1 MSGISDIRMY
11 VEHLFEGRTL
21 DAETIELK
29 EEIYGN
35 LVARYE
41 DYLAQG
47 MTEAEAY
54 RRTCE
59 AVTSVEDVMGEKDG
73 DAATDPTVVAP
84 AVAAAKET
92 GTREDI
98 PPAPTAEADAPQK
111 RRWSTGVIAAVAI
124 ACVLVAGMVVM
135 TAFGLLKTD
144 DARNAYDSSTD
155 ATVQQVDEP
164 DGTTYTDQN
173 RGDAVTT
180 NTQAPSTTTTQQPQD
195 GPVDSDTL
203 LVTDELDDLIRS
215 NDPSSYASLA
225 QGSALDVMAS
235 LPLGYHVASAEAGA
249 QADELL
255 TEYDFGKDERL
266 VYFDDD
272 AVERALTYD
281 AAVVFCSM
289 PGVNTWT
296 VTLVETDLEDRDVD
310 VDRYSFRRSDLEH
323 LLGVT
328 LDESQLGPSAWSSVR
343 DQLMSKRVWDEATD
357 RAERD

>member
-73 DAATDPTVVAP
+73 DAAADPTVVAP
-84 AVAAAKET
+84 AVAAAEET
-92 GTREDI
+92 GAREDT
-98 PPAPTAEADAPQK
+98 PPAPTAEAAAPQK

-124 ACVLVAGMVVM
+124 ACVLVAGMVVV
-135 TAFGLLKTD
+135 TAFNLLRTD
-144 DARNAYDSSTD
+144 DARNAYNSSTD

-164 DGTTYTDQN
+164 DGTTYADQN
-173 RGDAVTT
+173 RGDTATT
-180 NTQAPSTTTTQQPQD
+180 NTQAPSTTTTQQPQ
-195 GPVDSDTL
+195 GSPVDSDTL

-235 LPLGYHVASAEAGA
+235 LPLGYHVASAETGA
-249 QADELL
+249 QSDELL

-266 VYFDDD
+266 MYFDDD

-289 PGVNTWT
+289 PGIDTWT
-296 VTLVETDLEDRDVD
+296 VTLVETDLEDREVD

-328 LDESQLGPSAWSSVR
+328 LDETQLGPSAWSSVR
-343 DQLMSKRVWDEATD
+343 DQLMSKRVWDEAAD

>member
-73 DAATDPTVVAP
+73 DAAADPTVVAP
-84 AVAAAKET
+84 AVAAAEET
-92 GTREDI
+92 GAREDT
-98 PPAPTAEADAPQK
+98 PPAPTAEAAAPQK

-124 ACVLVAGMVVM
+124 ACVLVAGMVVV

-195 GPVDSDTL
+195 GPVDSDIL

-235 LPLGYHVASAEAGA
+235 LPLGYHVASAETGA
-249 QADELL
+249 QSDELL

-289 PGVNTWT
+289 PGIDTWT
-296 VTLVETDLEDRDVD
+296 VTLVETDLEDREVD

-343 DQLMSKRVWDEATD
+343 DQLMSKRVWDEAAD